1 MKKII
6 LLAVSLSFLSL
17 NANELAWVDK
27 QIEAIKPPRD
37 GLKSSVLS
45 SVDDPFIKLKKKQKK
60 NTKVAGKTSP
70 STKGKTN
77 TLVAKKKF
85 VFSLNA
91 VINKSALISG
101 KWYKKGEMVHG
112 YKLST
117 VKPTSVI
124 LTKNT
129 KKLIL
134 STRSVSNKLNFKNN
148 K

>member
-1 MKKII
+1 VCKVRR
-6 LLAVSLSFLSL
+6 L
-17 NANELAWVDK
+17 
-27 QIEAIKPPRD
+27 
-37 GLKSSVLS
+37 
-45 SVDDPFIKLKKKQKK
+45 IKLKK
-60 NTKVAGKTSP
+60 NTKDKKKKGAKTNGKTNSNI
-70 STKGKTN
+70 KNKTN
-77 TLVAKKKF
+77 TLAAKKKF
-85 VFSLNA
+85 VFALNA

-112 YKLST
+112 YKLSA

-134 STRSVSNKLNFKNN
+134 STRSVSKNLNFKNN